1 MAKMILFSLFGMFL
15 LAACDETGEGELL
28 EYIHGPHAEYRYI
41 EEDLTMMYDEY
52 QTAADLG
59 DEEEMFSIIVNDLQ
73 PQIELMNNYL
83 HDIKLSHKDNQDLHS
98 MLLAE
103 AEYYLAAL
111 NVEEEAFIAAI
122 EEEDDERAAEL
133 FQERD
138 VYYEQ
143 AYEQSLLFQTR
154 MDVLLQRHE
163 ISAEGS

>member
-1 MAKMILFSLFGMFL
+1 MAKMMLFSLFGIFL
-15 LAACDETGEGELL
+15 LTACNETGEEEFL
-28 EYIHGPHAEYRYI
+28 EYIYGPHAEYRNI

-59 DEEEMFSIIVNDLQ
+59 DDEEMFSIIINDLQ

-83 HDIKLSHKDNQDLHS
+83 QDVQLSHTDNQDLHA
-98 MLLAE
+98 MLQAE
-103 AEYYLAAL
+103 AQYYLAAI

-122 EEEDDERAAEL
+122 EDNDQARAEEL

-138 VYYEQ
+138 EYYEQ

-163 ISAEGS
+163 ISEEAS